1 MSETSADGHTARA
14 LDALL
19 AEYNFVSSLI
29 PFYRDIEM
37 RALSALGLSVG
48 AITTVFVALAEQQG
62 AQIAVLSGIL
72 SFTTWLFVL
81 FVTIEVTASLRIKRA
96 SSYISR
102 YLYPKIVEVAPLAN
116 LAWETTRSLDLIG
129 VERKGSYNGA
139 RNYLRRTLV
148 TSGPL
153 SLGIGVAGSVVGAVA
168 IVVLLV
174 SDRSSINPLFV
185 WLYAAVAAVGGG
197 LALCLG
203 IYGFRLTREVERE
216 N

>member
-1 MSETSADGHTARA
+1 MSETSADRDADRA

-19 AEYNFVSSLI
+19 AEYNFVASLI

-102 YLYPKIVEVAPLAN
+102 YLYPKIIEVAPLAN
-116 LAWETTRSLDLIG
+116 LA
-129 VERKGSYNGA
+129 
-139 RNYLRRTLV
+139 
-148 TSGPL
+148 
-153 SLGIGVAGSVVGAVA
+153 
-168 IVVLLV
+168 
-174 SDRSSINPLFV
+174 
-185 WLYAAVAAVGGG
+185 
-197 LALCLG
+197 
-203 IYGFRLTREVERE
+203 
-216 N
+216 